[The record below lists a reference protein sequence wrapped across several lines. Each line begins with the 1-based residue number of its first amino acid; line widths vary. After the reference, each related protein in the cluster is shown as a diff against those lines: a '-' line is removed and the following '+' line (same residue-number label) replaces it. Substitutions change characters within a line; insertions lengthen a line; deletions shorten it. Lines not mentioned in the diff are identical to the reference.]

1 MSSANLS
8 KMDVGVSIPTHVR
21 VINVTGLPVESKSD
35 PRAQPVPQSRRRTCA
50 VVIMGIFFLVGA
62 VLGALY
68 VNVLNSLPEF
78 VDEDGS
84 STIELLIGVQDT
96 SIAMDMSASALPS
109 SMWHTYDLHKADC
122 TMEVSS
128 KNMKGP
134 MQLVDFTIEF
144 EDFHVEP
151 NSPATVE
158 LTANITPSKAWP
170 AEQARYGLDPRA
182 GVADAI
188 RTVAGDAPLSGAV
201 RCNLDVSAK
210 LFNSID
216 TGVMSLQH
224 TFKLDGVEAFFNK
237 DADFYVSQE
246 VFDAVNFQNI
256 TDSLLSGKAIEAAL
270 GAPIE
275 LFLNEHPLSTTAL
288 KEFGVRVD
296 PVEMSVGVSKT
307 PLPGAGSAPPARL
320 SHWNIDVGAL
330 HLDLQNSKCIES
342 GTTVAFTAGTFSNG
356 TGSTSVLTPAA
367 RAFSE
372 LASAG
377 SASFPLVFQ
386 NHQLW
391 FEFLFGKNHVATALL
406 KSTHDNSKAVNS
418 TLNEGGAGGR
428 ARRNLLQYSQ
438 PLDSYYNDDFISGF
452 TDCNLKEA
460 GAPEE
465 TCFEVKLDDS
475 TAIQMCG
482 TQGGCQIGISAHVK
496 VETFPIHLTGE
507 ALLNFADT
515 ENIEFEASGRD
526 GKGPH
531 TAAISGVVTSDDS
544 ADSFNFNL
552 VGDASVDDSD
562 YPYDIGFVSED
573 SSLHMQG
580 NIKGEDGVVFS
591 VDAKPSL
598 DFDSSS
604 LTMPPATLHDGNTE
618 WQTDFDVQCAG
629 FENGM
634 GKSVG
639 TEETRVCTGEWNLFK
654 KIEIDGSPRSVREMK
669 VDLDRAAVDFDGD
682 SGGLEL
688 RMAGTRQG
696 DPMSWVS
703 AVGWDLDSNTD
714 NIDANVVVDL
724 SSAEGETFVFKT
736 SKVQVRSD
744 TTGLLMDAT
753 IEQTNSAKI
762 VMGVDM
768 QCDNVAGSMY
778 PEQVYSEGAIQPSSN
793 DHSEDTRFCTGTL
806 NLDYGS
812 DAYAFTVEKAALD
825 DVGDACGVELKSHG
839 TIKGD
844 YVKLDFLVG
853 FNLLNEIVTLNLYG
867 PSTKSTKSVDL
878 FHTMKV
884 VSRSGETFAIELE
897 PSVSFDT
904 VGIECTGTITNGGTK
919 YGMDMNMECD
929 NHEGSMYAEK
939 VVAAGAT
946 RPYPD
951 PNDSSSEET
960 AFCTGSLDL
969 TMDGADEYTFKIQ
982 KAAADVFGPGGG
994 LKLESTGTIA
1004 GDPIKLDILV
1014 GWNELS
1020 EIIRSDGAPDNWYT
1034 QYSYGTGLRSTSRN
1048 WEHGPTQSVD
1058 LFHTITYSSPS
1069 KVKFEFSTQP
1079 KIDLRN
1085 DRFKADVPVTMELE
1099 GEQHEIDAS
1108 VDCGEANSP
1117 TIGDGAEY
1125 GCKSVKLS
1133 VESDGKVRASADLRK
1148 VAINLGGKGG
1158 IALDGEVFAE
1168 SSDQL
1173 IEYSVGTDLQW
1184 KYNDNLDTLTVDPMH
1199 ASVTQVTGF
1208 SQRSR
1213 RAGAQNPNVFA
1224 MDGAIFMDFDPEG
1237 IADFFNK
1244 MEMSMSMDME
1254 TSATKRLSL
1263 SFGDKSFEPT
1273 TETIAVVD
1281 VVSASEFSAGSTTLR
1296 LPNVGNIKVGDILVI
1311 GKGASQEKVK
1321 VTAVTSDG
1329 VTLERGLKN
1338 KHDAGTKL
1346 SFQSMVDDIVVDA
1359 SSASSAYCS
1368 AIVALAAIVTA
1379 TMV

>member
-1 MSSANLS
+1 
-8 KMDVGVSIPTHVR
+8 
-21 VINVTGLPVESKSD
+21 
-35 PRAQPVPQSRRRTCA
+35 
-50 VVIMGIFFLVGA
+50 
-62 VLGALY
+62 
-68 VNVLNSLPEF
+68 
-78 VDEDGS
+78 
-84 STIELLIGVQDT
+84 
-96 SIAMDMSASALPS
+96 
-109 SMWHTYDLHKADC
+109 
-122 TMEVSS
+122 
-128 KNMKGP
+128 

-170 AEQARYGLDPRA
+170 AEQTRYGLDPRA

-224 TFKLDGVEAFFNK
+224 TFKLDGVEGEGFLSKDAGVEAFFNK

-428 ARRNLLQYSQ
+428 ARRFHDL
-438 PLDSYYNDDFISGF
+438 FSGLA
-452 TDCNLKEA
+452 DCN

-531 TAAISGVVTSDDS
+531 TAAISGVVTYDSDLS
-544 ADSFNFNL
+544 VNVHGEYSDSFSFNL

-573 SSLHMQG
+573 SSLHVQG

-598 DFDSSS
+598 DADSSS
-604 LTMPPATLHDGNTE
+604 LTMPTATLHDGNTE
-618 WQTDFDVQCAG
+618 WQTDFNVQCAG
-629 FENGM
+629 LENGM
-634 GKSVG
+634 GKWVG
-639 TEETRVCTGEWNLFK
+639 TSRYPLEETRVCTGVWNLFK
-654 KIEIDGSPRSVREMK
+654 EIEIDGSPRSVREMK

-703 AVGWDLDSNTD
+703 AVGWDLDPIYD

-724 SSAEGETFVFKT
+724 TSAEGETFVFKT

-768 QCDNVAGSMY
+768 ECDNLAGSMY

-793 DHSEDTRFCTGTL
+793 DHSEDTLFCTGTL

-812 DAYAFTVEKAALD
+812 DAYAFTVEKIALD
-825 DVGDACGVELKSHG
+825 PVGDACGVELKSHG

-853 FNLLNEIVTLNLYG
+853 FNELNEILPYNG
-867 PSTKSTKSVDL
+867 QSTKSVDL

-897 PSVSFDT
+897 PSYSFDN
-904 VGIECTGTITNGGTK
+904 VVLECTGTITNGGTK
-919 YGMDMNMECD
+919 YGMDMNMGCD

-951 PNDSSSEET
+951 PNDSSSDDT
-960 AFCTGSLDL
+960 RFCTGSLDL

-1014 GWNELS
+1014 GWNKLS

-1034 QYSYGTGLRSTSRN
+1034 QDSFPSDSYKSN

-1133 VESDGKVRASADLRK
+1133 VESDGKVRASADLGK
-1148 VAINLGGKGG
+1148 VAINLGEKGG

-1184 KYNDNLDTLTVDPMH
+1184 KYNDNPSTLAVDPMH

-1213 RAGAQNPNVFA
+1213 RASAQNPNVFA
-1224 MDGAIFMDFDPEG
+1224 MDGFLN
-1237 IADFFNK
+1237 IAFNPI
-1244 MEMSMSMDME
+1244 EMSMIMDME

-1281 VVSASEFSAGSTTLR
+1281 VVSTSEFSAGSATLR

-1346 SFQSMVDDIVVDA
+1346 SFQSMVDDIVVDV